1 MSAPDRRAVAHSLTG
16 RDWLEPVDDAGLARD
31 LAARFDLPEVV
42 GRLLARRG
50 VDLDGAAAFLE
61 PRLKTALP
69 DPSRLADMDA
79 AADRLARAVGAGE
92 RVGLIADYDVDGCS
106 SAALVQRWA
115 GAVGLATRLVIPDR
129 LADGYGPSVAL
140 IDRLRADGCTLV
152 LVLDA
157 GVNAFAPLEH
167 AAARGLDVVVVD
179 HHQPDAALPPA
190 RALVNP
196 NRRDDDAGL
205 GDLAAVG
212 VTFMLL
218 VAANRAL
225 RAAGAFA
232 TRPEPTLM
240 AWLDLVALGT
250 VADVVPLVGLNRAFV
265 HRGLEV
271 LARGGNVGI
280 AALADAAGLRR
291 PITAERIAFGLAPRL
306 NAAGRLADAGL
317 AAELLA
323 TADPARA
330 AALAGE
336 LDRLNAERRQV
347 EQDVQEGATVAMA
360 PQLAAERRVLL
371 AAREGWHPGVLGI
384 VAGRLAERFHRPV
397 FIAGIRDGTATGSAR
412 GPKGFD
418 IGAALHAASA
428 AGLTLKAGGHAR
440 AGGFTVA
447 PERLDAF
454 HDLLEDRA
462 GPPAPPPLLV
472 DAAVAVGGASGQLLA
487 ALAKLE
493 PYGERHPPPRLRVVG
508 GRIAH
513 LRVVGERHLKVSC
526 AGADGRRLDAI
537 AFRAIGGAL
546 ETALAR
552 AAQLPAVQLAGRLAP
567 DDYRGAGAV
576 QLLLEDVAPET

>member
-1 MSAPDRRAVAHSLTG
+1 
-16 RDWLEPVDDAGLARD
+16 
-31 LAARFDLPEVV
+31 
-42 GRLLARRG
+42 
-50 VDLDGAAAFLE
+50 
-61 PRLKTALP
+61 
-69 DPSRLADMDA
+69 
-79 AADRLARAVGAGE
+79 
-92 RVGLIADYDVDGCS
+92 
-106 SAALVQRWA
+106 
-115 GAVGLATRLVIPDR
+115 
-129 LADGYGPSVAL
+129 
-140 IDRLRADGCTLV
+140 
-152 LVLDA
+152 
-157 GVNAFAPLEH
+157 
-167 AAARGLDVVVVD
+167 
-179 HHQPDAALPPA
+179 
-190 RALVNP
+190 ALVNP
-196 NRRDDDAGL
+196 NRRDDTAGL

-232 TRPEPTLM
+232 TRPEPALM

-336 LDRLNAERRQV
+336 LDRLNAERRRV
-347 EQDVQEGATVAMA
+347 EQNLQEAAAAAMA

-371 AAREGWHPGVLGI
+371 AAAEGWHPGVLGI
-384 VAGRLAERFHRPV
+384 VAGRLAERHHRPV
-397 FIAGIRDGTATGSAR
+397 FVAGIRGGAATGSAR
-412 GPKGFD
+412 GPAGFD

-454 HDLLEDRA
+454 HDLLEARA

-526 AGADGRRLDAI
+526 AGSDGRRLDAI

-567 DDYRGAGAV
+567 DDYRGDGAV